1 MSGKAWPE
9 NLAGMDLDEFLKRA
23 EELHGHLSP
32 GVVAGGFMVDRAL
45 KSYEPGEFLNAVVE
59 TVVCLP
65 DAVQILTQCTLGNGF
80 MQVLDWG
87 KFAITLYDRQKLD
100 GVRVWLDPEAV
111 RTNDIVASWYLRSSG
126 NGKVDKEVVIRELLS
141 CGGGMV
147 RSAPVSLGAALKST
161 EKVPTGIC
169 AGCGESYPLRQGE
182 RCYTCQGQGYYS

>member
-1 MSGKAWPE
+1 MSSKAWPDT
-9 NLAGMDLDEFLKRA
+9 LGGMDIDEFLRRA

-87 KFAITLYDRQKLD
+87 KFAITLYDRMRLD

-111 RTNDIVASWYLRSSG
+111 RANEIVAAWYLRTT

-141 CGGGMV
+141 CGGDMV
-147 RSAPVSLGAALKST
+147 RSAPVTLGEALKST

-169 AGCGESYPLRQGE
+169 PGCGESYPLRQGGH
-182 RCYTCQGQGYYS
+182 CYSCQGEGYYSI